1 MKPLALLLLF
11 CAPLALA
18 CPEDEPEQERPD
30 DIVALRAVAP
40 QIPQDLRYAGSDNF
54 VGARVDGYASA
65 QCFLTRDAADALV
78 RAHKALQRRGFLL
91 KVYDCYRPQRAVQ
104 HFVRW
109 AGEKEDATRARYYP
123 NLTKPQLL
131 EQVYIAACSGHSRG
145 STVDVGLIPL
155 DAKVPRMTA
164 PDCGAIDPQAADMGT
179 GFDCFDP
186 RSHTASEAVDER
198 AQARRHTLRSA
209 METAGF
215 RNYEKEWW
223 HYTLSDEPYPETWF
237 DFPVK

>member
-1 MKPLALLLLF
+1 MRAAILL
-11 CAPLALA
+11 LALA
-18 CPEDEPEQERPD
+18 ATPTWACPDDEPETERPD

-40 QIPQDLRYAGSDNF
+40 QILQDLRYAGSDNF
-54 VGARVDGYASA
+54 VGARVEGYESG
-65 QCFLTRDAADALV
+65 QCFLTREAADALL

-109 AGEKEDATRARYYP
+109 AGGSDDATRARYYP
-123 NLTKPQLL
+123 NVTKPKLL
-131 EQVYIAACSGHSRG
+131 EEVYIAACSGHSRA
-145 STVDVGLIPL
+145 STVDVGMIPL

-164 PDCGAIDPQAADMGT
+164 PHCGAADPQAADMGS

-186 RSHTASEAVDER
+186 RSHIDSEAVSEIQ
-198 AQARRHTLRSA
+198 QARRLTLMRA

-223 HYTLSDEPYPETWF
+223 HYTLNDEPYPETYF